1 MFDALSDQTSS
12 ELTRSLDVTFAGYT
26 PVSVEDVEFTPAT
39 AVYYYGKGAG
49 MTFRPDAVYN
59 DPNYYTAYHNDNYSY
74 SDSEESASSMNISS
88 NMITYTSQGAK
99 KNTVK
104 VYKGQFGDSSS
115 DIVDGYI
122 ISDPTY
128 EYAKRVVSVTYRKN
142 S

>member
-1 MFDALSDQTSS
+1 MSDQTSS
-12 ELTRSLDVTFAGYT
+12 TLTRSLDVSFAGYT

-39 AVYYYGKGAG
+39 SKYYHSTSGPFSFYPAANYRDPSNPTKRYQAY
-49 MTFRPDAVYN
+49 YN
-59 DPNYYTAYHNDNYSY
+59 CKSSN
-74 SDSEESASSMNISS
+74 SEESASSMNISS

-104 VYKGQFGDSSS
+104 VYQGQFGDSSS
-115 DIVDGYI
+115 TIMDGYI

-128 EYAKRVVSVTYRKN
+128 EYGKRVVSVTYNKN